1 MKNTPI
7 FYGVGT
13 FLFLMLMSLTATTGE
28 RDGLTLFSYLC
39 MTAALITI
47 RKRGGLNHEKFAWVF
62 VFIPLLNF
70 IPEIP
75 IFLTSV
81 YFACL
86 IIRYAFKAVNRLLS
100 RF

>member
-7 FYGVGT
+7 FYGAGT

-28 RDGLTLFSYLC
+28 RDGLTFLSYIC

-47 RKRGGLNHEKFAWVF
+47 RLRGGLNHEQYAWIF

-81 YFACL
+81 YLACL
-86 IIRYAFKAVNRLLS
+86 VLRFAFKAVNSLLNRS
-100 RF
+100 